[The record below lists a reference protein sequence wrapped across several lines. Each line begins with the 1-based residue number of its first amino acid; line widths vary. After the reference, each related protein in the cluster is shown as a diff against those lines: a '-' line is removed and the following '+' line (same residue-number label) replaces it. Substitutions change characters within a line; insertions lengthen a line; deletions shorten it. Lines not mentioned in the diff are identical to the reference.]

1 MSDADVKSVSSHHS
15 HSRSKMDV
23 VCLLDLVITENL
35 KQRQAAYE
43 EIQKVCHAI
52 GASLQHIQ
60 YQKLEFCE
68 GNVLDLFYNA
78 DVLIVDI
85 SITDQKSSLIYHLGV
100 RESFNMTQNILLY
113 NDIDSTSSLSLKLSC
128 QNYKLITYKL
138 NDLGVCV
145 ETDPAGLRLVPDDV
159 LESKHLSC
167 KLKKLLQEVEL
178 QSKAHM
184 KEKFISDLR
193 SIKKNFTGEE
203 LAQEL
208 QKMRKRLDDP
218 NIISGEVVTNML
230 LLYRDIQ
237 DYDAMVTLVD
247 ELQTIPNIKF
257 TFTLHIQFHYA
268 FALNRRKKE
277 GDQEKALDVI
287 NKVLTKKEN
296 HLPDILCLCGRIY
309 KDKFVDSDYSD
320 KESLENAI
328 YWYRKGFEV
337 KPNEYAGVNLATLLV
352 VAGNDLSNSV
362 ELQQIGMMLNHLIGR
377 KGSLSSLQDYW
388 DVATFFEI
396 SVLAEEYVKAIQAA
410 ECMFKLK
417 PPNWYLKS
425 TIGNLQLI
433 NLFRKKTDAAKL
445 KPEEQ
450 VFNFWV
456 DYFQDAT
463 LDDVSDIIRF
473 PILISEP
480 TEIYMPSYVTVNMGA
495 DVKSIQIYNIC
506 IETLKGKCHNLHEW
520 IFQASSIKS
529 VSLYKRDERCLFLY
543 VHQNSDDFQMFFPSE
558 LLRNKFHKLLLEM
571 TADQE
576 GMVTDLDTDI
586 TNGPIQF
593 EYEVDEQNKKILL
606 GKGTYGSVYAARDLN
621 TQIKVAVKEILEKN
635 IGVVQPLHEEIKL
648 HSQLRH
654 RNIVQYLGSV
664 SEDGYF
670 KIFMEQV
677 PGGSLSQL
685 LRSKWGPLKD
695 NEATI
700 AFYTKQILEG
710 LKYLHDQKIVHRDIK
725 GDNVLVNTYSGIVKI
740 SDFGTSKR
748 LVGVNRA
755 TETFTG
761 TLQYMAPEVIDKGFR
776 GYGAPADI
784 WSLGCTIVEMATG
797 KPPFVEL
804 GSAEAA
810 MFKVGYFK
818 QHPEIPE
825 SMSDKAKQ
833 FILRCFE
840 PDPDKRATAAEL
852 LEEPFLVDVG
862 RKKKAHRPLGPDFP
876 RSISV
881 PAERNFRLEKPDRVG
896 RFASTGDEGSEGS
909 DCTINGSMRR
919 SSSGML
925 SPPVDGPQTEQDQGG
940 FYMLKKDSQRRITLI
955 KVLTDHVER
964 ICDIWM
970 KSLVSH
976 IPNVSLT
983 VDNLHVLIN
992 GLRDFIPEQNKASIQ
1007 QAINHLKD
1015 ILEFDKNTI
1024 HQIQLSLYLFNEAVN
1039 NVLRDQ
1045 SIKPHWIFALDS
1057 LIRTAVKTA
1066 IIVLS
1071 PELGQDFDDHEHDD
1085 PEHEEGSTSGVSST
1099 INSVRSQHG
1108 AQAFNCSRY
1117 VQLQQQL
1124 SILEEENMK
1133 LMQELVESQVAYQD
1147 LLKHTLNDKKNQMM
1161 LLQKRI
1167 YPNEVDTAACLAD
1180 RQLIPSVTVSGEN
1193 SGDEELTDWLR
1204 SLSLDEDSIK
1214 KFIEED
1220 YTKDDVLNLMSRED
1234 LRRLGL
1240 KGGMEL
1246 RVWKAISNHREGK
1259 T

>member
-15 HSRSKMDV
+15 HSPSKMDV

-113 NDIDSTSSLSLKLSC
+113 NDIDSTSSLSLKANLPLSC
-128 QNYKLITYKL
+128 QNYTLITYKL
-138 NDLGVCV
+138 NDLGMCV
-145 ETDPAGLRLVPDDV
+145 VTDPAGLRLVPDDV
-159 LESKHLSC
+159 LESKQHLSC

-287 NKVLTKKEN
+287 SKVLTKKEN

-352 VAGNDLSNSV
+352 VAGNDLSNSI

-417 PPNWYLKS
+417 PPNWY
-425 TIGNLQLI
+425 
-433 NLFRKKTDAAKL
+433 
-445 KPEEQ
+445 
-450 VFNFWV
+450 
-456 DYFQDAT
+456 
-463 LDDVSDIIRF
+463 
-473 PILISEP
+473 
-480 TEIYMPSYVTVNMGA
+480 
-495 DVKSIQIYNIC
+495 
-506 IETLKGKCHNLHEW
+506 
-520 IFQASSIKS
+520 
-529 VSLYKRDERCLFLY
+529 LYKRDERCLFLY

-896 RFASTGDEGSEGS
+896 RFASTGDEGSSLFMCKTSPSDSLPRTPTSFSFSSEGS

-1117 VQLQQQL
+1117 IQLQQQL

-1167 YPNEVDTAACLAD
+1167 YPNEVDTAACLTD

-1204 SLSLDEDSIK
+1204 SLSLDEDSII